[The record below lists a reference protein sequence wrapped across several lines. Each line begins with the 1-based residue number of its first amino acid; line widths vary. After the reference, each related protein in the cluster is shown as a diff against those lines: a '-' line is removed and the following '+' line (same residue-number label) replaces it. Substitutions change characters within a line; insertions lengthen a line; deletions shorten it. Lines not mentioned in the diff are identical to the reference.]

1 MRVIGC
7 KYRKGGVAKRATPRK
22 DLISFKISGYHVLHL
37 LAEFGRADHFD
48 AIAMRLQLA
57 EEINRGAD
65 DVAEFR
71 VLTLD
76 SHGQA
81 PESYYYRMNRRDRL
95 IFLQRNQR
103 PVPPISWLS
112 CANVGRSIA

>member
-37 LAEFGRADHFD
+37 LAEFGRADHLD

-57 EEINRGAD
+57 KEINRGAD

-81 PESYYYRMNRRDRL
+81 PESYYYRMNRRGQIDL
-95 IFLQRNQR
+95 FTKKSKTCPSDLAK
-103 PVPPISWLS
+103 SFY
-112 CANVGRSIA
+112 